1 MWHKSACWVRITVK
15 QIKWVKCKWNHN
27 QQLYMRFDFI
37 LMIYHIAEIGFELF
51 CRVILSIIF
60 EKWNNL
66 IQHSQLTTYPVWTTQ
81 LCTQRRKI
89 FWSQV
94 GLKCWCKSVL
104 GLTWIN
110 LGLSCQSSNT
120 SKCSLWLALT
130 YLGGGWECLISIKK
144 SYVIKLLVLSEM
156 NTVNKWVIEDI
167 LCCYMLTVWLCSEV
181 TTSRLTV
188 SHPVQM
194 HWELLSLGKQKQHK
208 SSPYAVRTY
217 LCGYC
222 FCCSHVAWHLGL

>member
-1 MWHKSACWVRITVK
+1 MLPMACSDISGRRLGVPDID
-15 QIKWVKCKWNHN
+15 IK
-27 QQLYMRFDFI
+27 I
-37 LMIYHIAEIGFELF
+37 
-51 CRVILSIIF
+51 
-60 EKWNNL
+60 
-66 IQHSQLTTYPVWTTQ
+66 
-81 LCTQRRKI
+81 
-89 FWSQV
+89 
-94 GLKCWCKSVL
+94 
-104 GLTWIN
+104 
-110 LGLSCQSSNT
+110 
-120 SKCSLWLALT
+120 
-130 YLGGGWECLISIKK
+130 
-144 SYVIKLLVLSEM
+144 SYVSKLLVLSEM

-222 FCCSHVAWHLGL
+222 FCCSHVAWHLFFFFLMIRRPPRSTLFPYTTLFRSWGAHRRSDPFKPATLDTASHHIKNTRTGSNR